1 MPYISTIADYMLH
14 IARLNLCTPS
24 EILTS
29 MHKVDCSIIIK
40 QAHQVLYKYGNA
52 KERRLAHAY
61 LATHEAKIS

>member
-1 MPYISTIADYMLH
+1 MPYISTIADYMLF

-29 MHKVDCSIIIK
+29 MHKVDCSTITK
-40 QAHQVLYKYGNA
+40 QAHQVLYKYGNT

-61 LATHEAKIS
+61 LATHQTEIS